1 MRTAQRQVAARR
13 EFRGNVKF
21 IATHDFVRKPE
32 ESPNPG
38 HGHHEFGN
46 AETYFLVGDALG
58 QGMTALLTATPDE
71 EPPAPLQPTSRT
83 LQQLEGWTLRVDDRL
98 LGDAP
103 DAALGQR
110 ALKFLEAKLVEI
122 KAVVPP
128 GKVALLQKVTIV
140 LDLQCGKLG
149 SMQYHP
155 GAEWL
160 KDNGYSEDLVRCVHL
175 PKAADVVTKRNIN
188 EQPWVILH
196 ELAHAYHDQQLGF
209 DHPEI
214 KAAQEAYKASG
225 RGDATLLYN
234 GKKVK
239 HYALTNPME
248 FFAEM
253 TEAYFGSNDF
263 YPFNR
268 AELMESEPE
277 LFQLL
282 KTIWSDET
290 P

>member
-1 MRTAQRQVAARR
+1 MRYPILFAIIFTVTAALADDQPV
-13 EFRGNVKF
+13 
-21 IATHDFVRKPE
+21 
-32 ESPNPG
+32 ES
-38 HGHHEFGN
+38 
-46 AETYFLVGDALG
+46 
-58 QGMTALLTATPDE
+58 Q
-71 EPPAPLQPTSRT
+71 PASRSPR
-83 LQQLEGWTLRVDDRL
+83 QLEGWTLRVDDRL
-98 LGDAP
+98 LGEAP
-103 DAALGQR
+103 EAALGAR

-128 GKVALLQKVTIV
+128 GKLALLQKVTIV
-140 LDLQCGKLG
+140 VDLHCGKLK

-155 GAEWL
+155 GAGWL
-160 KDNGYSEDLVRCVHL
+160 KENGYPEDLVQCVHI
-175 PKAADVVTKRNIN
+175 PRAADVVTKRNIN

-196 ELAHAYHDQQLGF
+196 ELAHAFHDQQLGF

-225 RGDATLLYN
+225 HGDATLLYN

-268 AELMESEPE
+268 AELMDAEPE
-277 LFQLL
+277 IFRLL
-282 KTIWSDET
+282 EEIWSDERR
-290 P
+290 